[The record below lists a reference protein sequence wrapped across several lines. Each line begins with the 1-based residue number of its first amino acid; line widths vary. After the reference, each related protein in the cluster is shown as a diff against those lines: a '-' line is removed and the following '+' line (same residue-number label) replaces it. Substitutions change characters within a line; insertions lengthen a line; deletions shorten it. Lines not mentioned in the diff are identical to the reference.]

1 MRIPVIPQPLDP
13 GDPRAWLAREALAR
27 PADAPPHVVVAGTAD
42 ARLDTGPPAGEDLG
56 ATDAALLDDAGVEWV
71 GGHGVTVLQAEG
83 RPALVTYA
91 RLRRRDGRAW
101 CRVWARL
108 PGMPADPEGGRDHAG
123 PLADLPG
130 WLRPLFPPLRAGA
143 AELATQAASAP
154 AAGPLP
160 APDLTLDL
168 PEGAAF
174 PDAVHAAAHRL
185 EARFVSLGRAEPTL
199 VVWRADGLAAW
210 VGAGREAAGRLHGW
224 GRRLGAD
231 PSVRALGMFGL
242 GEDEVD
248 GRRVP
253 MIALAMQAR
262 GRGSVLWLRRFQ
274 RVSDG
279 RARWLDPVG
288 LIRSPG
294 PNLGLF

>member
-13 GDPRAWLAREALAR
+13 GDPRAWLAREALGR
-27 PADAPPHVVVAGTAD
+27 PADAPTHVVVAATGD
-42 ARLDTGPPAGEDLG
+42 SRLDAGPPAGDDLG
-56 ATDAALLDDAGVEWV
+56 AADAALLDDPRVEWV
-71 GGHGVTVLQAEG
+71 GGHGVAVLQAGG
-83 RPALVTYA
+83 RPSLVTYA
-91 RLRRRDGRAW
+91 RLRRRDGATW
-101 CRVWARL
+101 CRTWARL
-108 PGMPADPEGGRDHAG
+108 PGMPADPDSGRDHESA
-123 PLADLPG
+123 LAELPG
-130 WLRPLFPPLRAGA
+130 WLGPLFPALRPDV
-143 AELATQAASAP
+143 AELSTQAESEP
-154 AAGPLP
+154 VAGPLP
-160 APDLTLDL
+160 EPDLTLAL

-185 EARFVSLGRAEPTL
+185 EARFVSRGRAEPTL
-199 VVWRADGLAAW
+199 VAWREDGLAAW
-210 VGAGREAAGRLHGW
+210 VGSGREAAGRLHGW
-224 GRRLGAD
+224 GRRLSED
-231 PSVRALGMFGL
+231 PGVRALGMFGL

-274 RVSDG
+274 RVADG